1 MSPKTTPN
9 ADRPSA
15 DRLAAFAGRAM
26 VSPTTSDKRPI
37 PAIVE
42 VLHPGL
48 NKKHTVG
55 MQESREGRSLYADYD
70 FPFLNVS

>member
-1 MSPKTTPN
+1 
-9 ADRPSA
+9 
-15 DRLAAFAGRAM
+15 M